1 MLSGALAAAD
11 WPHWR
16 GAGRDGHTS
25 EDSGWASGAWSSMPA
40 VWSAEVGLGSTSPIV
55 SQEKLYVMGWR
66 DGRDFLR
73 CLDAA
78 TGKEHW
84 NQSYPSPEYGRYSKG
99 DKQFYRGP
107 TGTPELDLE
116 TGLIYALSVDGLL
129 NCWDTRKQGRT
140 VWSLNLYDRFEI
152 PKRPQVTQYRRSYR
166 DYGYTSAPLVHGGW
180 LLVEAGDPK
189 GGNLLAF
196 DKRTGKLVW
205 RSENKDPAGH
215 TGGLVPMT
223 VEGVPCVAAMTA
235 LNLVVTRLDKGHEG
249 ETVAAYP
256 WITDFINTI
265 ATPAIHENHVLIT
278 SMYNQKA
285 ICKLT
290 ITLKGARKVWRQ
302 PHASE
307 VCSPVIHDGH
317 VYWAN
322 RGVQCLSFDSGK
334 RLWSG
339 GKVGAAASCIV
350 TGDDRLI
357 VWANDGD
364 LALLETAE
372 RSVGEFKQLA
382 LHRDVLKDMAWPHVV
397 LSGGRLYCKDRGGRI
412 KCLSLTGGSQ

>member
-152 PKRPQVTQYRRSYR
+152 PKRP
-166 DYGYTSAPLVHGGW
+166 
-180 LLVEAGDPK
+180 
-189 GGNLLAF
+189 
-196 DKRTGKLVW
+196 
-205 RSENKDPAGH
+205 
-215 TGGLVPMT
+215 
-223 VEGVPCVAAMTA
+223 
-235 LNLVVTRLDKGHEG
+235 
-249 ETVAAYP
+249 
-256 WITDFINTI
+256 
-265 ATPAIHENHVLIT
+265 
-278 SMYNQKA
+278 
-285 ICKLT
+285 
-290 ITLKGARKVWRQ
+290 
-302 PHASE
+302 
-307 VCSPVIHDGH
+307 
-317 VYWAN
+317 
-322 RGVQCLSFDSGK
+322 
-334 RLWSG
+334 
-339 GKVGAAASCIV
+339 
-350 TGDDRLI
+350 
-357 VWANDGD
+357 
-364 LALLETAE
+364 
-372 RSVGEFKQLA
+372 
-382 LHRDVLKDMAWPHVV
+382 
-397 LSGGRLYCKDRGGRI
+397 
-412 KCLSLTGGSQ
+412 